1 MAQLCSSFTSLS
13 QRKKQPII
21 RIASHTFDY
30 THYITTNAT
39 KTRHILRQKHD
50 IKHDMIFKNQI
61 AVQALILLSFCLIH
75 VIIKAII
82 FLNQNVNQNFALFTS
97 Q

>member
-1 MAQLCSSFTSLS
+1 
-13 QRKKQPII
+13 
-21 RIASHTFDY
+21 
-30 THYITTNAT
+30 
-39 KTRHILRQKHD
+39 
-50 IKHDMIFKNQI
+50 MIFKNQI